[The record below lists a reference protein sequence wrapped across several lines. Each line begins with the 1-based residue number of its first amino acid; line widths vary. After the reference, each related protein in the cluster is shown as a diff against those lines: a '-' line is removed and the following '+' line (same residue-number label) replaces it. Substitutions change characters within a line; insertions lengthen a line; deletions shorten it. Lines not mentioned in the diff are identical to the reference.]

1 MKNSAQGTPNERPYD
16 RHYPTARFLFEE
28 NPLAEAC
35 AIRSVMAQQPNPDRA
50 LIAQFQQGDQRA
62 FEILFARHRD
72 QVYTKL
78 YLLVRDHDVAADLF
92 QDVFIKVVD
101 VLRSGRYNEEGKFLP
116 WVLRIAHN
124 AGIDHFRRLKKMP
137 MSRGSEEFDL
147 LGNIADGGATRE
159 EEMIGERIG
168 EDLQALVDQLP
179 VEQRDVVHMRM
190 TKGMSFKDIAEETD
204 VSINTA
210 LGRMRYALINLRRM
224 MAEQDVSLTLD

>member
-1 MKNSAQGTPNERPYD
+1 
-16 RHYPTARFLFEE
+16 
-28 NPLAEAC
+28 
-35 AIRSVMAQQPNPDRA
+35 MAQQPTPDRA

-124 AGIDHFRRLKKMP
+124 AGIDHFRRQKKMP
-137 MSRGSEEFDL
+137 MRRSSEDYDL
-147 LGNIADGGATRE
+147 VGNIADGGATRE
-159 EEMIGERIG
+159 DELIGERIV
-168 EDLQALVDQLP
+168 EDLQGLVAQLP
-179 VEQRDVVHMRM
+179 AGKRDVVHMRM
-190 TKGMSFKDIAEETD
+190 TKA
-204 VSINTA
+204 
-210 LGRMRYALINLRRM
+210 
-224 MAEQDVSLTLD
+224 